1 MVGLMSNKVKVVGEW
16 NDSLIWC
23 PSQCEL
29 PLVTASGKNY
39 TLYLRWRWDDPWS
52 ASLIPMSDEREDW
65 IRLNIPYFTDEQLED
80 CKREALR
87 VAVEVLNGKES
98 ENV

>member
-1 MVGLMSNKVKVVGEW
+1 MSSKVKVVGEW

-29 PLVTASGKNY
+29 PLVTASGKTY
-39 TLYLRWRWDDPWS
+39 TLYLRWRWDDPWT
-52 ASLIPMSDEREDW
+52 ASLIPTSEQADW
-65 IRLNIPYFTDEQLED
+65 IELNIPYFTDEQLED

-87 VAVEVLNGKES
+87 AAVEVLNGKES